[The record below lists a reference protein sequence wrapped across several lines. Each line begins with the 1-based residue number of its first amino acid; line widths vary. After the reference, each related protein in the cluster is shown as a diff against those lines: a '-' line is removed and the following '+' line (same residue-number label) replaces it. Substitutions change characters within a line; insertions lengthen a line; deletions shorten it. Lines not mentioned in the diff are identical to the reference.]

1 MPNPVYNYSASIPI
15 DRSLSARTAA
25 RWHYCYIF
33 IKVETI
39 IKNQKQY
46 EYSQECDRKF
56 AYSIRSL
63 DQDEELK
70 KTDPDGWQL
79 SRDVKQSH
87 LMALQAEI
95 VEYERL
101 INCDKIQP
109 IQIQVESINK
119 LSDALIKARIA
130 AKISQQELAQI
141 LGIGE
146 QRVRQYED
154 TDYQCA
160 SFVEILQVSTVL
172 GVEFET
178 AVMRVD
184 FEEIEAVKESAEKW
198 RKEKVSRMAKIS

>member
-1 MPNPVYNYSASIPI
+1 M
-15 DRSLSARTAA
+15 
-25 RWHYCYIF
+25 
-33 IKVETI
+33 
-39 IKNQKQY
+39 IKNEKQY
-46 EYSQECDRKF
+46 EYSQECDRRF
-56 AYSIRSL
+56 QYSIRAL
-63 DQDEELK
+63 DQDEKLN

-109 IQIQVESINK
+109 IQIKLEIINK
-119 LSDALIKARIA
+119 LPDALIKARIA

-154 TDYQCA
+154 TDYQCV
-160 SFVEILQVSTVL
+160 SFVEILEVSTVL

-198 RKEKVSRMAKIS
+198 RKEKVSMTAKTL